1 MRDLVIVK
9 SQNQLSTKNF
19 RFVSVFLWLLLSV
32 ILAISIA
39 TVSSSL
45 FVLLHEYLSIPLSD
59 EWHMIAHWYVHWQN
73 MDSSWSRLFDQHS
86 EHRIALPRMIFF
98 TDLGWFRGSWYFTL
112 GCLFLIQLL
121 HAMLLTK
128 LICTA
133 LSCRA
138 ISRLMVGGIVVALM
152 FSALQIRNLVW
163 GLQVQFVGV
172 FFLGTVALYF
182 LLRSGT
188 TSQTS
193 RSVWNSPFLIGV
205 FSCIAATFT
214 MANGLLVWVVGMMF
228 GIKNT
233 WSLKRLLAF
242 WTLASLVWLVYF
254 ADVQFDPAL
263 PRPWDTMHQLLP
275 VLQYMAVYL
284 GNPIS
289 PAWRECAILV
299 GLLGMSSTLLLALS
313 FVFDR
318 THRIFNSHAL
328 QTLLAIVVFVLLTTL
343 ITALGRIEFGAEQA
357 MASRYAT
364 PALIFWIATCAL
376 LLSIRVK
383 SRLILIGIRQI
394 GAAIILSVIF
404 SALTFQLKFS
414 EIEQQFRL
422 TRLAAAASLLSN
434 VYDKSVLEEIHP
446 HPPQIMSVV
455 DALREDRLSLFSM
468 EIADLIGRSLE
479 QSLSITP
486 RDQCAGHIDQV
497 TGFASDRDGFRLR
510 GWAIDKTIDKP
521 ADQIILVSKGLI
533 RGVAFSGVER
543 KDVEK
548 HYPGI
553 KRSGW
558 FGYVRVTPGATV
570 QAYALIHDNQ
580 SACLL
585 NGRYRR

>member
-1 MRDLVIVK
+1 
-9 SQNQLSTKNF
+9 
-19 RFVSVFLWLLLSV
+19 
-32 ILAISIA
+32 
-39 TVSSSL
+39 
-45 FVLLHEYLSIPLSD
+45 
-59 EWHMIAHWYVHWQN
+59 MIAHWYVHWQN
-73 MDSSWSRLFDQHS
+73 IDSSWSRLFDQHN
-86 EHRIALPRMIFF
+86 EHRIALPRLIFF

-128 LICTA
+128 LICSA
-133 LSCRA
+133 LSCHA

-163 GLQVQFVGV
+163 GLQVQFLGV
-172 FFLGTVALYF
+172 FFIGTVALYF

-193 RSVWNSPFLIGV
+193 HSVWKSPFLVGA
-205 FSCIAATFT
+205 FSCVAATFT
-214 MANGLLVWVVGMMF
+214 MANGLLLWVVGMMF

-233 WSLKRLLAF
+233 WSVKRLLVF
-242 WTLASLVWLVYF
+242 WTLASLVWVVYF
-254 ADVQFDPAL
+254 ADFQFDPAL
-263 PRPWDTMHQLLP
+263 PRPWDTIHQLWP
-275 VLQYMAVYL
+275 VVQYMAVYL

-289 PAWRECAILV
+289 PAWRECAIVL
-299 GLLGMSSTLLLALS
+299 GLLGMISTLLLSLS
-313 FVFDR
+313 FTFDR
-318 THRIFNSHAL
+318 AHRIFNSHAL
-328 QTLLAIVVFVLLTTL
+328 RTLLAIVVFVLLTAL
-343 ITALGRIEFGAEQA
+343 ITALGRIEFGVEQA

-383 SRLILIGIRQI
+383 SRLILLGIRQI
-394 GAAIILSVIF
+394 GAVITLSVIF
-404 SALTFQLKFS
+404 SALTFQLKIP

-434 VYDKSVLEEIHP
+434 VYDKSVLEHIHP
-446 HPPQIMSVV
+446 RPPQIMSVV
-455 DALREDRLSLFSM
+455 DTLREHRLSLFSM
-468 EIADLIGRSLE
+468 EIADLIGQSLE

-497 TGFASDRDGFRLR
+497 TDLASDRNGFRLR
-510 GWAIDKTIDKP
+510 GWAIDRTRDKP
-521 ADQIILVSKGLI
+521 ADQIIFVSEGLI

-558 FGYVRVTPGATV
+558 FGYARVNPGVTV